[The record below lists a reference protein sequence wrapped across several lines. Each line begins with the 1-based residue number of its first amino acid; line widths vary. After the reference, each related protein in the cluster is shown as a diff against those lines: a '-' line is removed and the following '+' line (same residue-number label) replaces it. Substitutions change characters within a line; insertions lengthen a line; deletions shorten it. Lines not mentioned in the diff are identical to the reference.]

1 VAKKKKGPK
10 GAKKG
15 KKAARKV
22 VRKSARAA
30 KKSTSRKP
38 AKKAARK
45 AAPKKAARKAAPK
58 KAAAVK
64 KTPAKKPPARTVP
77 IRRGSPA
84 LTAAL
89 PMAAASAGEV
99 YGEEGWREE
108 ELAAGELDVDAPE
121 LEELEAEL
129 EGPEIGGEPE
139 EDAEW

>member
-1 VAKKKKGPK
+1 MAKKKKGPK
-10 GAKKG
+10 SAKKG
-15 KKAARKV
+15 KKAAKKV

-38 AKKAARK
+38 AKMS
-45 AAPKKAARKAAPK
+45 ARKAAPK

-64 KTPAKKPPARTVP
+64 KTSAKKPPARTVP
-77 IRRGSPA
+77 IRRGTPA
-84 LTAAL
+84 RTAAL

-129 EGPEIGGEPE
+129 DGPEIGGEPE
-139 EDAEW
+139 EDSEW